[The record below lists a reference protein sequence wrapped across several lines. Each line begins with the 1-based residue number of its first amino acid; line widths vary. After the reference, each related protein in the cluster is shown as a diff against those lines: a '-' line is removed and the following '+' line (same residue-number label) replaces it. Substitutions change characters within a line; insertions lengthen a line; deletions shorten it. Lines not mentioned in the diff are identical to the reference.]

1 MLDEQTLDEEPR
13 APDLARG
20 DSAGVRKALKRLRV
34 DLQKP
39 CRFFQIKRGRLALRR
54 RWLRVRCQRVGL
66 GPRVRLE

>member
-1 MLDEQTLDEEPR
+1 VLDEQALDEEPG

-39 CRFFQIKRGRLALRR
+39 CCFFQIQRGRLALRPGR
-54 RWLRVRCQRVGL
+54 RRIRYQCVGR